1 MAILCRTIEITG
13 DIVIKYELE
22 WTGNTAWYDA
32 IRYSSCLPP
41 GKATSRVAFAFM
53 LLDDIFLAGV
63 EKNPTHLL
71 PWPELK

>member
-1 MAILCRTIEITG
+1 LAILSRTIKKQGGRYQDEQI
-13 DIVIKYELE
+13 DRLLVVEQP
-22 WTGNTAWYDA
+22 
-32 IRYSSCLPP
+32 YSSFFPP

-71 PWPELK
+71 PWAELK